1 MGKTGL
7 HLLGSSILPK
17 VQDLGHWLLEC
28 GLTGREWASR
38 EAANFLVIPT
48 ENWLQMHL
56 FFFPAEEEL
65 AMLFLLVYG
74 SGRCLAPVTSEGW
87 GLLIGLWQVQCHP
100 KMLWT
105 RITLDFVFKV
115 FTQNILD
122 IEAKDKH
129 EICSFLMHFIHTAW
143 RWFYLIF
150 LVCLYVNHNLQYEL
164 RCRIFHLW
172 CLTSAQKVSETRFQ
186 IGDDWL
192 ELNCLDI
199 WDRILGGSISGEMGK
214 RHWGCGVPGGAS
226 SVVDLQC
233 AGPSVWCAF
242 GVIDLQRGRPSV
254 WWVCWTFN
262 VVYIQCDRPLVPAIF
277 PKYPLGLE
285 DAIL

>member
-56 FFFPAEEEL
+56 FFPTEEKL

-115 FTQNILD
+115 FSRNILD
-122 IEAKDKH
+122 IEVKDKH
-129 EICSFLMHFIHTAW
+129 EICSFLMHFIHAAW
-143 RWFYLIF
+143 RWFYFIF
-150 LVCLYVNHNLQYEL
+150 LVRLYVNHNLQYEL
-164 RCRIFHLW
+164 RCRIFHLR
-172 CLTSAQKVSETRFQ
+172 CLISAQKVSETRFQ

-226 SVVDLQC
+226 SVVNLQC
-233 AGPSVWCAF
+233 
-242 GVIDLQRGRPSV
+242 GRPP
-254 WWVCWTFN
+254 VCWTFS
-262 VVYIQCDRPLVPAIF
+262 VVYLRCDRLSAW
-277 PKYPLGLE
+277 
-285 DAIL
+285 